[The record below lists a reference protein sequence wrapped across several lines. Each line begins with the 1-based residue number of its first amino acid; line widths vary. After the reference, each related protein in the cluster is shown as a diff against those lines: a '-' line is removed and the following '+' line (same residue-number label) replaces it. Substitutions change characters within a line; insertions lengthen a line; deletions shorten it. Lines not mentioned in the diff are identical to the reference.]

1 MPCHK
6 LYKDKGALEIWQEEM
21 AHVDMYIKHL
31 WQCLSVFSMTHGIK

>member
-21 AHVDMYIKHL
+21 ARKRQIQRL
-31 WQCLSVFSMTHGIK
+31 G

>member
-1 MPCHK
+1 MNELWRGKMPCHK

-31 WQCLSVFSMTHGIK
+31 